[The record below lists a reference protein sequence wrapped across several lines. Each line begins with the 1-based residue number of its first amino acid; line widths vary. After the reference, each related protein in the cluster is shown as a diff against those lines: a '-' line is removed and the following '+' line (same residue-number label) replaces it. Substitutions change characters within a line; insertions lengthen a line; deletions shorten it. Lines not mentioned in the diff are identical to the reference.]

1 MTGSGF
7 RGRGSWYGEGG
18 GCTRRSAA
26 VSPSS
31 PVVPLPI
38 ALPMATLTATISV
51 YGDQFLEVG
60 AQLELHESTLHDHT
74 QRLDALPP
82 TLVMDIDSDVRELYT
97 RSGVVRDEIFLQRYR
112 FWSLERERERA
123 TVTFG
128 TLWRPVL
135 ALEAWVGHVDTRM
148 ADMSLARYD
157 DHRLIHDML
166 VQQAAMQRELQEM
179 RGRAIALEQE
189 RGRREP

>member
-26 VSPSS
+26 V
-31 PVVPLPI
+31 VPLPI
-38 ALPMATLTATISV
+38 ALPMATLTTTISV

-60 AQLELHESTLHDHT
+60 AQLELHESILHDHT
-74 QRLDALPP
+74 KRLDALLP

-97 RSGVVRDEIFLQRYR
+97 RSGAVKDEIFSQRYR
-112 FWSLERERERA
+112 FSSLERERERA
-123 TVTFG
+123 TVTFE

-179 RGRAIALEQE
+179 RGRVIALEQE
-189 RGRREP
+189 RGCREP